1 MPVVVGKGLRLSG
14 ARQMGQ
20 QYEFKLGSEEI
31 PPRPVFPKRAALEH
45 ALPAVIA
52 ADLPHPH
59 NGKPHAVKAE
69 AALVPRDAVAE
80 DAFSLSLAQC
90 RWHIAANIPAVIE
103 AREIEGVHQM
113 RVGLRRLRVA
123 LAAFGEEFRTPVLE
137 NLRARAKIFAQFLAP
152 ARDMDVFV
160 DELFEPAAR
169 ANGALEAFSV
179 LRERAQE
186 ARRGAWEDAV
196 ECVSSRAFMDFVSDL
211 AQAID
216 GRVWYH
222 SARGRSPTRGLVAFE
237 TPAALLA
244 ARMLDHRFSQAKKR
258 AKRLETLNDA
268 ARHRLRIALKKLRYS
283 ADFFAPLYD
292 KKKVGKFQSRL
303 SKMQDVLGALNDVAV
318 ARSTLEHLVAQ
329 GGAGPMATE
338 EDLSFAAGI
347 VYGWHLDRA
356 SRSWEDAVRRWKK
369 FARTEH
375 FWETAQ

>member
-1 MPVVVGKGLRLSG
+1 
-14 ARQMGQ
+14 MGQ
-20 QYEFKLGSEEI
+20 QYEFKLGSDDT

-80 DAFSLSLAQC
+80 DAFSLTLAQC
-90 RWHIAANIPAVIE
+90 RWHIAANIPAVAQ

-113 RVGLRRLRVA
+113 RVALRRLRVA

-186 ARRGAWEDAV
+186 ARRAAWEDAV
-196 ECVSSRAFMDFVSDL
+196 ECISSRAFMDFVSDL

-222 SARGRSPTRGLVAFE
+222 SARGRAPARGLVAFE
-237 TPAALLA
+237 TPASVLA
-244 ARMLDHRFSQAKKR
+244 ARMLDHRYAQAKKR

-292 KKKVGKFQSRL
+292 KKKVAKFQTRL
-303 SKMQDVLGALNDVAV
+303 SKMQDILGALNDVAV
-318 ARSTLEHLVAQ
+318 ARSTLEHLVAL

-356 SRSWEDAVRRWKK
+356 ARSWEDAVRRWKK
-369 FARTEH
+369 FARTGQ